1 MGLGSIF
8 HLKKKSSF
16 PSMSPNGS
24 QHSPHPLITATSAAC
39 NSNRSNSSSN
49 NNNNVIIPD
58 VHELQQVFNKFD
70 ANGDGKIS
78 ASELGSILTSLG
90 HAATEEELQKM
101 VKEIDADGDGFVDFD
116 EFVELNTKGVDSAEV
131 MENLKDAFS
140 VYDIDGNGSITAEE
154 LHQVLRSLGDDC
166 TLAECRRMIRGVDC
180 DGDGTID
187 FEEFKVMMTAGSRYE
202 FADPVQ
208 GQVAV

>member
-1 MGLGSIF
+1 MGGLGSIF
-8 HLKKKSSF
+8 HLKKKSS
-16 PSMSPNGS
+16 MSPDGS
-24 QHSPHPLITATSAAC
+24 QHSPHPLITATSSAVC
-39 NSNRSNSSSN
+39 SNRSNSSN
-49 NNNNVIIPD
+49 NNLIIPD
-58 VHELQQVFNKFD
+58 EHELQQVFKKFD

-78 ASELGSILTSLG
+78 ASELGSILASLG
-90 HAATEEELQKM
+90 HTATEEELQKM
-101 VKEIDADGDGFVDFD
+101 MKEIDSDGDGFVDFD

-131 MENLKDAFS
+131 MANLKDAFS

-154 LHQVLRSLGDDC
+154 LYQVLRSLGDDC
-166 TLAECRRMIRGVDC
+166 TIAECRRMIRGVDC

-202 FADPVQ
+202 FVDPVQ